1 MLAVVLVVV
10 VAAVVFVAQSFIVP
24 VVDRHAFARRISG
37 AHRSCRL
44 LVRSCCSYTRNLTR
58 VVLGVLAVLLVAL
71 LVEVSVVLPF
81 VLLVGRCCAYP
92 SSSLLPV
99 LMSWPFLPR
108 PSPASPI
115 PWPCL

>member
-1 MLAVVLVVV
+1 VLVGLDLVVMLAVVLVVV

-24 VVDRHAFARRISG
+24 VVDRHAFARRISAG

-44 LVRSCCSYTRNLTR
+44 LVRSCCSCTRNLTR

-81 VLLVGRCCAYP
+81 VLLVGRCCAT
-92 SSSLLPV
+92 L
-99 LMSWPFLPR
+99 R
-108 PSPASPI
+108 PLCC
-115 PWPCL
+115 PC